1 MPDGTVPPERAAAP
15 APRPAPASALL
26 PAAGEVPVAGAGR
39 GRAGRHASGASAPA
53 SAPALERGAAAAA
66 GAWARRWYFREILV
80 AWLAARVV
88 VGAALGLT
96 RFLADSVR
104 EDNAAGLETTGLL
117 GWDAGWYL
125 TIAEHGYEA
134 SGDESR
140 RFFPLLPLLVRV
152 FTVLPGLGGH
162 SGAVLV
168 VLVNVLALGFA
179 LALVGVARTEGFGED
194 AIQRLIWISALAP
207 PAFVLV
213 MGYAEALA
221 GLLAAAVIL
230 GARSR
235 RWEIAAAAGLLG
247 GLCRPLGLLLA
258 IPVAIEAARGLR
270 LPLTGRLGAAGAPGP
285 LVRPVAA
292 GGPTGREMLS
302 RFAAVIA
309 PVVGAGVY
317 LMWSASA
324 HGDGLAPLTMQRDAA
339 RHGSTGNPLATIIDA
354 ARGATTGELGTALH
368 VPWLLLAVAA
378 LVVMVRTLPVSYA
391 VWSGLVFAAVVTGS
405 NLDSS
410 ERYLYGAFPFLL
422 VAAMATAR
430 REAWNL
436 VITVSAAAMTV
447 YATLAF
453 TLSYVP

>member
-1 MPDGTVPPERAAAP
+1 M
-15 APRPAPASALL
+15 
-26 PAAGEVPVAGAGR
+26 AGAGR